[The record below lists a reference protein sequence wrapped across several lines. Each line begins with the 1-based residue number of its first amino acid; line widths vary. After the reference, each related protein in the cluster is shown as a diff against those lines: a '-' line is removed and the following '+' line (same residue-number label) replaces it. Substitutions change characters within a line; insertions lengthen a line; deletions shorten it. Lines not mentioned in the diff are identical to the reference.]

1 MSNVPEKPQLNL
13 EEVIEHVNAELK
25 NASSTPFSQQA
36 FTEFTAQIKNYAVD
50 LIAESVKRA
59 KRHQA
64 EGVSSS
70 DVRHAS
76 QYLVSNTSHRIY
88 RHAGT
93 LAGLLLGTAFSNT
106 AAIITTSQYGQSG
119 VILTFVLALVG
130 TTFITIHMIKDYTL
144 YADLS
149 KLRTSDQ

>member
-1 MSNVPEKPQLNL
+1 MSNIPERPQLNL
-13 EEVIEHVNAELK
+13 EEVTEHVYAELE
-25 NASSTPFSQQA
+25 NARNTPFSERA
-36 FTEFTAQIKNYAVD
+36 LEEVKARIKSYSAE

-76 QYLVSNTSHRIY
+76 QYLVSNASHRIY

-93 LAGLLLGTAFSNT
+93 LAGLLVGAALSNIV
-106 AAIITTSQYGQSG
+106 AIVTTNQYGQSG
-119 VILTFVLALVG
+119 VILTFVLSVVG
-130 TTFITIHMIKDYTL
+130 TALITIHMIKD
-144 YADLS
+144 
-149 KLRTSDQ
+149 

>member
-1 MSNVPEKPQLNL
+1 MSNLPEPHVGLDK
-13 EEVIEHVNAELK
+13 VIERVNAELK
-25 NASSTPFSQQA
+25 AAHSTPFSEQA
-36 FTEFTAQIKNYAVD
+36 LREFQEQIENYAIE
-50 LIAESVKRA
+50 LIKESVKRA

-64 EGVSSS
+64 EGVSSP

-93 LAGLLLGTAFSNT
+93 LAGLLLGTALSNT

-130 TTFITIHMIKDYTL
+130 TIFITIHMIKD
-144 YADLS
+144 
-149 KLRTSDQ
+149 

>member
-1 MSNVPEKPQLNL
+1 MSNLPENPQLNL
-13 EEVIEHVNAELK
+13 EEVIAHVNAELK
-25 NASSTPFSQQA
+25 KASNTPFSGQA
-36 FTEFTAQIKNYAVD
+36 FEEFKERLKGYAGD

-70 DVRHAS
+70 DVRQAS

-93 LAGLLLGTAFSNT
+93 LAGLLLGTGLSNSL
-106 AAIITTSQYGQSG
+106 AIITTNQYGLSG
-119 VILTFVLALVG
+119 VILTFVLSLVG
-130 TTFITIHMIKDYTL
+130 TSLITVHIFKD
-144 YADLS
+144 
-149 KLRTSDQ
+149 

>member
-1 MSNVPEKPQLNL
+1 MSNVPEKTQLDL
-13 EEVIEHVNAELK
+13 EEVIKHINAELE
-25 NASSTPFSQQA
+25 NARSTPFSEQA
-36 FTEFTAQIKNYAVD
+36 YKELIERIKSHSGE

-130 TTFITIHMIKDYTL
+130 TIFITIHMIKD
-144 YADLS
+144 
-149 KLRTSDQ
+149 

>member
-1 MSNVPEKPQLNL
+1 MSSNLPEKPQLNL

-25 NASSTPFSQQA
+25 KASNTPFSGQA
-36 FTEFTAQIKNYAVD
+36 FEELTERLKGYAED

-76 QYLVSNTSHRIY
+76 QYLVSDTSHRIY

-93 LAGLLLGTAFSNT
+93 LAGLLLGTALSNFL
-106 AAIITTSQYGQSG
+106 AIITARQYGLSG
-119 VILTFVLALVG
+119 VILTFVLSLVG
-130 TTFITIHMIKDYTL
+130 MSLITIHMVKD
-144 YADLS
+144 
-149 KLRTSDQ
+149 

>member
-1 MSNVPEKPQLNL
+1 MSNLPEKPQSNL

-25 NASSTPFSQQA
+25 QTSNTPFSGQA
-36 FTEFTAQIKNYAVD
+36 FEEFKERLKDYSGD

-70 DVRHAS
+70 DVRDAS
-76 QYLVSNTSHRIY
+76 HYLVSNTSHRIY

-93 LAGLLLGTAFSNT
+93 LAGLLLGTALSNSL
-106 AAIITTSQYGQSG
+106 AIITTNQYGLSG
-119 VILTFVLALVG
+119 VILTFVLSLVG
-130 TTFITIHMIKDYTL
+130 TSLITIHIFKD
-144 YADLS
+144 
-149 KLRTSDQ
+149 

>member
-1 MSNVPEKPQLNL
+1 MSNLPEPQVNL
-13 EEVIEHVNAELK
+13 DKVEERVNAELK
-25 NASSTPFSQQA
+25 NAHSTPFSEQA
-36 FTEFTAQIKNYAVD
+36 FLEFQDQIEIYAIEMVR
-50 LIAESVKRA
+50 ESVKRA

-106 AAIITTSQYGQSG
+106 AAIITTSQYGQGG

-130 TTFITIHMIKDYTL
+130 TTFITIHMIKD
-144 YADLS
+144 
-149 KLRTSDQ
+149 

>member
-1 MSNVPEKPQLNL
+1 MSNIPEKPQLNL
-13 EEVIEHVNAELK
+13 EEVIEHINAELK
-25 NASSTPFSQQA
+25 NASSTPFSESA
-36 FTEFTAQIKNYAVD
+36 FLEFKEQITAYAVD

-70 DVRHAS
+70 DVRYAT

-93 LAGLLLGTAFSNT
+93 LAGLLLGAAVSNIVS
-106 AAIITTSQYGQSG
+106 IITTNQYGLNG
-119 VILTFVLALVG
+119 VILTFVLTLVG
-130 TTFITIHMIKDYTL
+130 TSLITIHVVKD
-144 YADLS
+144 
-149 KLRTSDQ
+149 

>member
-1 MSNVPEKPQLNL
+1 MSSLPEPQANL
-13 EEVIEHVNAELK
+13 DKVIERVNAELK
-25 NASSTPFSQQA
+25 EAQSTPFSEQA
-36 FTEFTAQIKNYAVD
+36 FEEFEVQIENYAIE
-50 LIAESVKRA
+50 LIKESVKRA

-70 DVRHAS
+70 DARHAS
-76 QYLVSNTSHRIY
+76 QYLVSNASHRIY

-93 LAGLLLGTAFSNT
+93 LAGMLLGTALSNT

-130 TTFITIHMIKDYTL
+130 TIFITIHMIKD
-144 YADLS
+144 
-149 KLRTSDQ
+149 